1 MRLQDLHDLPKV
13 RDSVGYLYVE
23 HCRIDQHD
31 KAIAVHDE
39 HGVTPV
45 PCASLMLLMLGPGV
59 KITHAAI
66 LTLADNDCLVVWCGE
81 QGVRFY
87 AAGLGAT
94 RGAARLLR
102 QATLATRRSTRLT
115 VVRRL
120 YEMRFA
126 ERLDP
131 ELTLKQIRGMEG
143 MRVRKAYSAASAA
156 SGVPWTARS
165 YDRDSWASADPV
177 NRALSSANSCLYGLC
192 HAAIVAAGY
201 SPALG
206 FIHTGKQL
214 SFVYDVADLY
224 KVDLTVPVAFQVAAS
239 GVGPVE
245 RESRLRCRDA
255 FEKAGLLGRV
265 VNDIEQALNV
275 HLPEDDVADFD
286 GDPALPGALW
296 DPDQGT
302 VEGGQNYGDATAEQK
317 PSGTDA
323 APKTEAEP

>member
-13 RDSVGYLYVE
+13 RDSLSYLYVE
-23 HCRIDQHD
+23 HCHIDQHD
-31 KAIAVHDE
+31 KAIAVHDQN
-39 HGVTPV
+39 GLTPV
-45 PCASLMLLMLGPGV
+45 PCASLMLLMLGPGT

-102 QATLATRRSTRLT
+102 QATLATRRSTRLD

-131 ELTLKQIRGMEG
+131 NLTLKQIRGMEG
-143 MRVRKAYSAASAA
+143 MRVRQAYSAASAA

-165 YDRDSWASADPV
+165 YDRASWASADPV
-177 NRALSSANSCLYGLC
+177 NRALSSANACLYGLC
-192 HAAIVAAGY
+192 HAAIIAAGY
-201 SPALG
+201 SPAIG

-239 GVGPVE
+239 GVAQVE
-245 RESRLRCRDA
+245 RESRLRCRNA
-255 FEKAGLLGRV
+255 FEKVDLLGRI
-265 VNDIEQALNV
+265 IENIEHALAV
-275 HLPEDDVADFD
+275 QLPEDDVADFD

-296 DPDQGT
+296 DPEQGT
-302 VEGGQNYGDATAEQK
+302 VEGGQNYSEATTEQNS
-317 PSGTDA
+317 PPADT
-323 APKTEAEP
+323 APEAESQP